1 MLFLFLYFSCKD
13 NLNFPFSQTNSCF
26 FSFPHKNRV
35 GGSPRPMRSQPPRV
49 MSQSAAPGSGPK
61 VDPAGLGSGAKV
73 QSPATLLWGLTPA
86 SSLMLIRRSG
96 PRVKIIVRHVQNE
109 KKFCQKG

>member
-13 NLNFPFSQTNSCF
+13 NLNFPICQTNSCF

-35 GGSPRPMRSQPPRV
+35 GGKPRPHAKPAPHFQKLSFIT
-49 MSQSAAPGSGPK
+49 QSAAPGSDPK

-73 QSPATLLWGLTPA
+73 QSLATLLWGLTPESTRLYFGA
-86 SSLMLIRRSG
+86 
-96 PRVKIIVRHVQNE
+96 
-109 KKFCQKG
+109 